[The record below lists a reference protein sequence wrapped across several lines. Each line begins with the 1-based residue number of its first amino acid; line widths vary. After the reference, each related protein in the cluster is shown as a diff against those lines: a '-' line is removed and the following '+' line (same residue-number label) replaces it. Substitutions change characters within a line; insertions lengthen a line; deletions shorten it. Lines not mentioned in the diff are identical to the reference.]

1 MRPFRTATST
11 GVNSPGVAFR
21 FEKLNV
27 YITYQSQDVNTF
39 CQIDI
44 LYPWS
49 NLRLFLAK
57 ITENAYTKIMKIYL
71 GSDHRGFML
80 KEKVFAYLVKNGY
93 DVQDVGGVELN
104 PDDDFPQFAQAAALR
119 VIGDD
124 SKDPRAI
131 LICGGGQGMCMAANR
146 FKGVRAS
153 VIWDAFEAKMTRQ
166 DNDSNVLCLPARV
179 LEDNESAWK
188 GIVETWL
195 NTPYANAPRFNR
207 RNAQLDELS

>member
-1 MRPFRTATST
+1 
-11 GVNSPGVAFR
+11 
-21 FEKLNV
+21 
-27 YITYQSQDVNTF
+27 
-39 CQIDI
+39 
-44 LYPWS
+44 
-49 NLRLFLAK
+49 
-57 ITENAYTKIMKIYL
+57 
-71 GSDHRGFML
+71 ML

-104 PDDDFPQFAQAAALR
+104 PDDDFPQF
-119 VIGDD
+119 
-124 SKDPRAI
+124 
-131 LICGGGQGMCMAANR
+131 
-146 FKGVRAS
+146 
-153 VIWDAFEAKMTRQ
+153 AFEAKMTRQ